1 MPKQESVLGFW
12 LLVCCVCFDKCS
24 LSILKYERRV
34 KKRNV
39 AQRFE
44 PRIYILCRFAAHA
57 VRCFFFFLVPL
68 HVDTN
73 LCFVLLLELSNR
85 TIHTFK
91 CFGAFF
97 CWFCFKERIFAPRRR
112 QYGKLERRRSER
124 IGSRM

>member
-57 VRCFFFFLVPL
+57 VRCFFFSSSPCGYKFMFRTFARTLEQNDSYIQMFWCVFLL
-68 HVDTN
+68 
-73 LCFVLLLELSNR
+73 VL
-85 TIHTFK
+85 F
-91 CFGAFF
+91 
-97 CWFCFKERIFAPRRR
+97 
-112 QYGKLERRRSER
+112 
-124 IGSRM
+124 